1 MNDLYTKAT
10 SYAALY
16 AAYQRAA
23 KNRGKNLAR
32 IAFARHLEE
41 NLITLRDELAAGT
54 YRPGKYTRMT
64 VYEPKKRII
73 EALPFRDRVVQQ
85 ALFAVLL
92 PLFERSMIYDSY
104 ACRKGKG
111 TIRGAKRA
119 QKFLRAAGA
128 SAWVLKGDIY
138 HFFASM
144 EREKILLRIAR
155 KVHDARMLA
164 SISLFLPQERGV
176 PIGNLMS
183 QLFANVLLDA
193 FDHYMMDARGNGR
206 YVRYMDD
213 FILVLPSKARAKRE
227 LAAAR
232 AFLLSLGLTLNG
244 KTQIF
249 PARQGIN
256 FLGFYITR
264 QRMRLRRETVRRV
277 KWRVRRFRKLRARHL
292 AHVMDCRPW
301 LSSYLGFAKHGDC
314 AALTRSVLRLLNGG
328 VLIEEF

>member
-1 MNDLYTKAT
+1 MNDLYTRAT

-16 AAYQRAA
+16 AAYLRAA
-23 KNRGKNLAR
+23 RNRGKNPAR

-41 NLITLRDELAAGT
+41 KLIALRDELAAGT
-54 YRPGKYTRMT
+54 YLPGAYTRMT

-73 EALPFRDRVVQQ
+73 EALPFRDRVVQH
-85 ALFAVLL
+85 ALFAVLM

-104 ACRKGKG
+104 ACRKEKG

-119 QKFLRAAGA
+119 QRFLRAAHAG
-128 SAWVLKGDIY
+128 AWVLKGDIH

-144 EREKILLRIAR
+144 EREKILLLIAR
-155 KVHDARMLA
+155 RVHDARMLTA
-164 SISLFLPQERGV
+164 ISLFLPNEKGV

-193 FDHYMMDARGNGR
+193 FDHYMTDARGNRR

-213 FILVLPSKARAKRE
+213 FVIFLPSKERAKRE
-227 LAAAR
+227 LTAAR
-232 AFLLSLGLTLNG
+232 AFLLSLGLKLNG
-244 KTQIF
+244 KTQVF
-249 PARQGIN
+249 PARQGVN

-264 QRMRLRRETVRRV
+264 RRMRLRRETVRRV
-277 KWRVRRFRKLRARHL
+277 KWRVRRFRRLRAQGL

-301 LSSYLGFAKHGDC
+301 LSSYLGLAKHGDC
-314 AALTRSVLRLLNGG
+314 TALTRAVLRLLNGG